1 MDQYVVEKVRKY
13 AEVVRNDMQVKMIIL
28 YGSYARGTGSS
39 NSDIDVAVVVDHIEN
54 DYLEQSARLFHLIR
68 GIDTRIEPVLLTVDE
83 DRSGFLSSIL
93 KYGEII
99 YQCER

>member
-1 MDQYVVEKVRKY
+1 MDQYVVEKVRRY
-13 AEVVRNDMQVKMIIL
+13 AEIVRNDMQVKMIIL
-28 YGSYARGTGSS
+28 YGSYARGTESS

-68 GIDTRIEPVLLTVDE
+68 RIDTRIEPVLLTVDE

-99 YQCER
+99 YRCER